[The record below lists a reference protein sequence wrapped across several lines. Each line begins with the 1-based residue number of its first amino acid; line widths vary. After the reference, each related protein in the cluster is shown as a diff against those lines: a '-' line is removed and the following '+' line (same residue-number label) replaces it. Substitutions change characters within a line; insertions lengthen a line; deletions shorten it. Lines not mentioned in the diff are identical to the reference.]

1 MDSAPAGPH
10 DGAMPAHLPAFL
22 AVLPAFLGACVLI
35 AASPGP
41 STMLIIRQSLRSR
54 RAGFLTVLGN
64 ETGVFLWGIVAACGL
79 TALLAASQAAYDAM
93 RIVGAVVLV
102 GFGVQTLRAA
112 RAGRHAEDAPEAP
125 AGTTPTPAPALTP
138 SALPS
143 PAPDDAAARRA
154 AGLKAYRTGLLLN
167 LANPKAAVFALS
179 FLPQFVPAGDPELP
193 TMVALA
199 AIWAVF
205 EVGYYGLYV
214 WFVGRMRAVISR
226 SGVRRRLEQIS
237 GGVLVLLGL
246 RLAVEG

>member
-1 MDSAPAGPH
+1 
-10 DGAMPAHLPAFL
+10 MPATVPAFL

-112 RAGRHAEDAPEAP
+112 RAARHSDGDAAPAAENANVSANAAAGGDPLPEAARSRP
-125 AGTTPTPAPALTP
+125 PE
-138 SALPS
+138 
-143 PAPDDAAARRA
+143 RRA
-154 AGLKAYRTGLLLN
+154 GFRAYRSGLLLN

-193 TMVALA
+193 AMIALA

-214 WFVGRMRAVISR
+214 WFVGRMRSLISR
-226 SGVRRRLEQIS
+226 AGVRRRLEQIS